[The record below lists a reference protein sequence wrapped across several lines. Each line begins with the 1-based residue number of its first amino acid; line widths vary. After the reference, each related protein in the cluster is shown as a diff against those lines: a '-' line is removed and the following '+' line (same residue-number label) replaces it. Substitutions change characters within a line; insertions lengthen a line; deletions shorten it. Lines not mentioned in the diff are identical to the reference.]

1 MSNLVKESLQD
12 NMQEILKNLPDEFH
26 NDFKTSIEKAG
37 PSERLNDDEAK
48 DLASTLMQ
56 ENPSINDQECIPL
69 LHSDNLINRIIQQPS
84 DAELELQKEQL
95 LAEIEACL
103 ETE

>member
-1 MSNLVKESLQD
+1 MSNLVKQSLQD
-12 NMQEILKNLPDEFH
+12 NMQDILKILPDEFH
-26 NDFKTSIEKAG
+26 NDFKSSVETAS
-37 PSERLNDDEAK
+37 STVRLSDDEAK
-48 DLASTLMQ
+48 ELASLLMQ
-56 ENPSINDQECIPL
+56 EDSSINDQECIPL

-84 DAELELQKEQL
+84 DAELTLQKKQL